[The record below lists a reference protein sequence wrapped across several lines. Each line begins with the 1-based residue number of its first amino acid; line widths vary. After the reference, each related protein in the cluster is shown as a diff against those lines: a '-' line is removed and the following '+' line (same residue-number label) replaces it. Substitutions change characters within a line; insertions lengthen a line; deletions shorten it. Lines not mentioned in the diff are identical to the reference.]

1 MNRKFLNFI
10 ITLVILTLI
19 TLVGIQFFWIRNAIS
34 VRETLFEGSVNDAV
48 STAIYKLE
56 KLEVTKQLS
65 KFQKGASIYSSIDS
79 LNKSFYSQQHPVIG
93 VDTISQ
99 ENEKKMPYESNPTQ
113 NKKENDNPDTSS
125 GLKARK
131 NEDKTGFE
139 EPNKVTIPKLN
150 RSIKPVINRK
160 NVEEL
165 VKQSAMMS
173 ELFLDIVKSLY
184 AEKIENRLNSKVLD
198 SLLSNEFRNR
208 GINTPFEFGIW
219 STEDKKMLIERTG
232 LYSNDLKSKGY
243 RYNLYPN
250 TSFSNTNYLMVY
262 FPNQTKY
269 VLLKLSWM
277 LSASI
282 ILIVLLFFSF
292 SYTIATILRQKKL
305 SQMKNDFINNMTH
318 EFKTPI
324 STISLA
330 CEALSDKEFQKSE
343 ELASSYIN
351 IVSEENKRLGQMAEK
366 ILQSAIIEKGEL
378 KPRRDRI
385 DIHKVITDVIRNIG
399 IQVEIRDGSL
409 TSNLKAVESI
419 LLGDKVHLTNIIYNI
434 LDNANKYTPRKPQ
447 IVVTTE
453 NIKGGIVITIADNG
467 IGISKAHQKKIFEK
481 LYRVPT
487 GDIHDVKGFG
497 LGLSYVKFMV
507 EKHDGKITVESD
519 LGKGTQFKIF
529 LPFGY

>member
-1 MNRKFLNFI
+1 MNRKFLTFI

-19 TLVGIQFFWIRNAIS
+19 TLVGIQFFWIKNAIS
-34 VRETLFEGSVNDAV
+34 VRETLFERSVSDAV
-48 STAIYKLE
+48 TSAVYKLE
-56 KLEVTKQLS
+56 KLEVKNQLV

-79 LNKSFYSQQHPVIG
+79 LSKTFYSQQHPAIG
-93 VDTISQ
+93 VDSIDAGDEKKSHFEPNMGHDKQDNTISDTSAGFTAGDD
-99 ENEKKMPYESNPTQ
+99 EYDPRSEESNVVKATKRSRPT
-113 NKKENDNPDTSS
+113 
-125 GLKARK
+125 
-131 NEDKTGFE
+131 
-139 EPNKVTIPKLN
+139 
-150 RSIKPVINRK
+150 KPAMNRK

-165 VKQSAMMS
+165 VKQSTLLS
-173 ELFLDIVKSLY
+173 EVFLDLFKSRY
-184 AEKIENRLNSKVLD
+184 PEQIEKRLNTRLLD
-198 SLLSNEFRNR
+198 TLLSNEFRNR
-208 GINTPFEFGIW
+208 RINTPFEFGIW
-219 STEDKKMLIERTG
+219 STTRKLMIIERTG
-232 LYSNDLKSKGY
+232 LYSNNLRTKGY
-243 RYNLYPN
+243 RFNLYPN
-250 TSFSNTNYLMVY
+250 TSFSSSNYLMIY

-269 VLLKLSWM
+269 VLLELSWM

-282 ILIVLLFFSF
+282 ILIVLLFLSF

-305 SQMKNDFINNMTH
+305 SEMKNDFINNMTH

-343 ELASSYIN
+343 ELATSYIN

-378 KPRRDRI
+378 KPRKDRI

-409 TSNLKAVESI
+409 TKNLQAEEATI
-419 LLGDKVHLTNIIYNI
+419 LGDKVHLTNIIYNL
-434 LDNANKYTPRKPQ
+434 LDNANKYTPRRPQ

-453 NIKGGIVITIADNG
+453 NIKGGILITIADNG
-467 IGISKAHQKKIFEK
+467 IGISKTHQKKIFEK

-507 EKHDGKITVESD
+507 EKHGGKINVESD
-519 LGKGTQFKIF
+519 LGKGTRFKIF

>member
-1 MNRKFLNFI
+1 M
-10 ITLVILTLI
+10 V
-19 TLVGIQFFWIRNAIS
+19 TLVGIQFYWIRNAIS
-34 VRETLFEGSVNDAV
+34 VRETLFERSVSDAV
-48 STAIYKLE
+48 STAVYKLE
-56 KLEVTKQLS
+56 KMEVTNQLV

-79 LNKSFYSQQHPVIG
+79 LSKRFYSQQHPVIG
-93 VDTISQ
+93 VDSIDSGDEKKLLYNTNIAHGNQ
-99 ENEKKMPYESNPTQ
+99 ENSFPDSSVGYSNGGNEYNTGSEESNEV
-113 NKKENDNPDTSS
+113 KS
-125 GLKARK
+125 RK
-131 NEDKTGFE
+131 YSR
-139 EPNKVTIPKLN
+139 PA
-150 RSIKPVINRK
+150 KPPMNRK

-165 VKQSAMMS
+165 LKQSTLLS
-173 ELFLDIVKSLY
+173 EVFLDLFKSRY
-184 AEKIENRLNSKVLD
+184 PEQIEKRLNTKLLD
-198 SLLSNEFRNR
+198 SLLSNELRER
-208 GINTPFEFGIW
+208 RINTPYEFGIW
-219 STEDKKMLIERTG
+219 STARKQMIIERTG
-232 LYSNDLKSKGY
+232 LYSNDLRTKGY
-243 RYNLYPN
+243 RFNLYPN
-250 TSFSNTNYLMVY
+250 TSYSSTNYLMVY

-282 ILIVLLFFSF
+282 ILIVLLFLSF
-292 SYTIATILRQKKL
+292 SYTIATIIRQKKF
-305 SQMKNDFINNMTH
+305 SEMKNDFINNMTH

-378 KPRRDRI
+378 KPRKDRI

-399 IQVEIRDGSL
+399 IQIEIRDGSL
-409 TSNLKAVESI
+409 TKNLKAEESVI
-419 LLGDKVHLTNIIYNI
+419 LGDKVHLTNIIYNV

-453 NIKGGIVITIADNG
+453 NIKGGILITIADNG

-507 EKHDGKITVESD
+507 EKHGGKIDVESD
-519 LGKGTQFKIF
+519 LGKGTKFKIF
-529 LPFGY
+529 IPFGY

>member
-1 MNRKFLNFI
+1 MNKKFLNFI
-10 ITLVILTLI
+10 IILVILTLV
-19 TLVGIQFFWIRNAIS
+19 TLIGIQFFWIRNAIS

-48 STAIYKLE
+48 STTVYKLE
-56 KLEVTKQLS
+56 KFEVSKQLI

-79 LNKSFYSQQHPVIG
+79 LNKSFYTQQHPVIG
-93 VDTISQ
+93 VDSTSQ
-99 ENEKKMPYESNPTQ
+99 ENEKNLSYDPNLTQ
-113 NKKENDNPDTSS
+113 NKKESDNPDTSS
-125 GLKARK
+125 GIKTRENENRTGNDLPRKAQNSK
-131 NEDKTGFE
+131 NKIA
-139 EPNKVTIPKLN
+139 V
-150 RSIKPVINRK
+150 KPVINRK

-165 VKQSAMMS
+165 VKQAALMS
-173 ELFLDIVKSLY
+173 EIFLDYYKSHY
-184 AEKIENRLNSKVLD
+184 PEQIEAQFNSRLLD
-198 SLLSNEFRNR
+198 SILSAELRNK
-208 GINTPFEFGIW
+208 GINTTFEYGIW
-219 STEDKKMLIERTG
+219 NTASKKMVTERTG
-232 LYSNDLKSKGY
+232 LYSNDLRTKGY
-243 RYNLYPN
+243 RFNLYPN
-250 TSFSNTNYLMVY
+250 TSFSSTNYLMVY
-262 FPNQTKY
+262 FPYQTKY

-305 SQMKNDFINNMTH
+305 SVMKNDFINNMTH

-409 TSNLKAVESI
+409 TSNLKAVETTI
-419 LLGDKVHLTNIIYNI
+419 LGDKVHLTNIIYNL

-467 IGISKAHQKKIFEK
+467 IGISKTHQKKIFEK

-507 EKHDGKITVESD
+507 EKHGGKINVESD
-519 LGKGTQFKIF
+519 IGKGTKFKIF

>member
-34 VRETLFEGSVNDAV
+34 VRETLFERSVNDAV
-48 STAIYKLE
+48 STAVYKLE
-56 KLEVTKQLS
+56 KLELTNQLV
-65 KFQKGASIYSSIDS
+65 KFQKGATIYSSIDS
-79 LNKSFYSQQHPVIG
+79 LSKSFYSQQHPVIG
-93 VDTISQ
+93 VDSISQ
-99 ENEKKMPYESNPTQ
+99 GEDKSLLFDSNPTHAKQ
-113 NKKENDNPDTSS
+113 EANNPDTST
-125 GLKARK
+125 GYYPKDNERK
-131 NEDKTGFE
+131 TNSDESNAVASKKNT
-139 EPNKVTIPKLN
+139 
-150 RSIKPVINRK
+150 KPVKPAMSRK
-160 NVEEL
+160 NVEKL
-165 VKQSAMMS
+165 VKQSTLLS
-173 ELFLDIVKSLY
+173 EVFLDLFKSRY
-184 AEKIENRLNSKVLD
+184 PQQIENRLNIKLLD
-198 SLLSNEFRNR
+198 SILSNEFRNR

-219 STEDKKMLIERTG
+219 NTERKQMIIERTG
-232 LYSNDLKSKGY
+232 LYSNDLRTKGY
-243 RYNLYPN
+243 RFNLYPN
-250 TSFSNTNYLMVY
+250 TSFSSSNYLMIL

-305 SQMKNDFINNMTH
+305 SEMKNDFINNMTH

-409 TSNLKAVESI
+409 TSNLKAVESV
-419 LLGDKVHLTNIIYNI
+419 LLGDKVHLTNIIYNL

-453 NIKGGIVITIADNG
+453 NIKGGIVITIEDNG
-467 IGISKAHQKKIFEK
+467 IGISKTHQKKIFEK

-507 EKHDGKITVESD
+507 EKHGGKINVESD
-519 LGKGTQFKIF
+519 LGKGTKFKIF

>member
-34 VRETLFEGSVNDAV
+34 VRETLFERSVNDAV
-48 STAIYKLE
+48 STTVYKLE
-56 KLEVTKQLS
+56 KLELTNQLV

-93 VDTISQ
+93 VDSISQ
-99 ENEKKMPYESNPTQ
+99 RTEKSLLFDPNIGH
-113 NKKENDNPDTSS
+113 KKQDINITDSSTEIMARDND
-125 GLKARK
+125 
-131 NEDKTGFE
+131 DKTNVSGQ
-139 EPNKVTIPKLN
+139 NTAASQK
-150 RSIKPVINRK
+150 SIKPVKPAMNRR
-160 NVEEL
+160 NVEAL
-165 VKQSAMMS
+165 IKQSTLLS
-173 ELFLDIVKSLY
+173 EVFLDLFKSRFP
-184 AEKIENRLNSKVLD
+184 EQIENRLNIKLLD
-198 SLLSNEFRNR
+198 SILSNEFRNR
-208 GINTPFEFGIW
+208 GISTPYEFGIW
-219 STEDKKMLIERTG
+219 NTERKQMIIERTG
-232 LYSNDLKSKGY
+232 LYSNDLRTKGY

-250 TSFSNTNYLMVY
+250 TSSTSSNYLMIY

-305 SQMKNDFINNMTH
+305 SEMKNDFINNMTH

-343 ELASSYIN
+343 ELSSSYIN

-378 KPRRDRI
+378 KPRKDRI
-385 DIHKVITDVIRNIG
+385 DIHKVITNVIRNIG

-409 TSNLKAVESI
+409 TSNLKAVESV

-507 EKHDGKITVESD
+507 EKHGGKINVESD
-519 LGKGTQFKIF
+519 LGKGTKFKIF

>member
-1 MNRKFLNFI
+1 MNRKFLTFI
-10 ITLVILTLI
+10 ITLVILTLV

-56 KLEVTKQLS
+56 KLEVTKQLA

-79 LNKSFYSQQHPVIG
+79 LSKSFYSQQHPIIG
-93 VDTISQ
+93 VDSI
-99 ENEKKMPYESNPTQ
+99 EKSEEKTSFFDSNTEH
-113 NKKENDNPDTSS
+113 NKLEVNNPDTSKDLS
-125 GLKARK
+125 TKDIVNKPGV
-131 NEDKTGFE
+131 E
-139 EPNKVTIPKLN
+139 EPDKAA
-150 RSIKPVINRK
+150 SIKSTRAVKPAMNRK
-160 NVEEL
+160 NVEAL
-165 VKQSAMMS
+165 VKQSTLLS
-173 ELFLDIVKSLY
+173 EVFLDLFKSRY
-184 AEKIENRLNSKVLD
+184 PEQIEKKINLRLLD
-198 SLLSNEFRNR
+198 SLLSNELRNR
-208 GINTPFEFGIW
+208 GILTPFEFGIW
-219 STEDKKMLIERTG
+219 STERKQMIIERTG
-232 LYSNDLKSKGY
+232 LYSNDLKMKGY

-250 TSFSNTNYLMVY
+250 TSFSSTNYLMVY
-262 FPNQTKY
+262 FPNQTNY
-269 VLLKLSWM
+269 LLLKLSWM

-282 ILIVLLFFSF
+282 VLIVLLFFSF

-305 SQMKNDFINNMTH
+305 SVMKNDFINNMTH

-409 TSNLKAVESI
+409 ASNLKAVESTI
-419 LLGDKVHLTNIIYNI
+419 LGDRVHLTNIIYNI

-453 NIKGGIVITIADNG
+453 NIKGGIVISIEDNG
-467 IGISKAHQKKIFEK
+467 IGISKTHQKKIFEK

-507 EKHDGKITVESD
+507 EKHGGKITVESD
-519 LGKGTQFKIF
+519 LSKGTKFKIF

>member
-1 MNRKFLNFI
+1 MNGKFLNFI

-19 TLVGIQFFWIRNAIS
+19 TLVGIQFYWIRNAIS
-34 VRETLFEGSVNDAV
+34 VRETLFERSVSDAV
-48 STAIYKLE
+48 STAVYKLE
-56 KLEVTKQLS
+56 KMEVTNQLV

-79 LNKSFYSQQHPVIG
+79 LSKRFYSQQHPAIG
-93 VDTISQ
+93 VDSIDSGD
-99 ENEKKMPYESNPTQ
+99 EKKLLFNTNIAHSNQGNNGSDTSLGLSSGKNEYNTNSEESNEVRS
-113 NKKENDNPDTSS
+113 KKNNRP
-125 GLKARK
+125 LKPAM
-131 NEDKTGFE
+131 
-139 EPNKVTIPKLN
+139 N
-150 RSIKPVINRK
+150 RR

-165 VKQSAMMS
+165 LKQSSLLS
-173 ELFLDIVKSLY
+173 EVFLDLFKSRY
-184 AEKIENRLNSKVLD
+184 PEQIEKRLNTKLLD
-198 SLLSNEFRNR
+198 SLLSNELRNR
-208 GINTPFEFGIW
+208 NINTPYEFGIW
-219 STEDKKMLIERTG
+219 STTRKQMIIERTG
-232 LYSNDLKSKGY
+232 LYSNDLRTKGY
-243 RYNLYPN
+243 RFNLYPN
-250 TSFSNTNYLMVY
+250 TSYSSTNYLMVY

-282 ILIVLLFFSF
+282 ILIVLLFLSF
-292 SYTIATILRQKKL
+292 SYTIATILRQKKF
-305 SQMKNDFINNMTH
+305 SEMKNDFINNMTH

-343 ELASSYIN
+343 ELTSSYIN

-366 ILQSAIIEKGEL
+366 ILQSATIEKSEL
-378 KPRRDRI
+378 KPRQDRI

-399 IQVEIRDGSL
+399 IQIEIRDGSL
-409 TSNLKAVESI
+409 TKNLKAVESTI
-419 LLGDKVHLTNIIYNI
+419 LGDKVHLTNIIYNV

-447 IVVTTE
+447 IIVTTE
-453 NIKGGIVITIADNG
+453 NMKGGILIIISDNG

-507 EKHDGKITVESD
+507 EKHGGKINVESD
-519 LGKGTQFKIF
+519 LGKGTKFKIF

>member
-19 TLVGIQFFWIRNAIS
+19 TLVGIQFFWIRNAIA
-34 VRETLFEGSVNDAV
+34 VRQTLFERSVNDAV
-48 STAIYKLE
+48 STAVYKLE
-56 KLEVTKQLS
+56 KLELTNQLV

-79 LNKSFYSQQHPVIG
+79 LSKSFYSQQHPIIG
-93 VDTISQ
+93 VDSISRG
-99 ENEKKMPYESNPTQ
+99 EEKGIHFDANSSR
-113 NKKENDNPDTSS
+113 NKTEGIIPDSAAGNRLRDDEKSS
-125 GLKARK
+125 FG
-131 NEDKTGFE
+131 E
-139 EPNKVTIPKLN
+139 EPGKV
-150 RSIKPVINRK
+150 RSKKIHLSAKPTMNRK

-165 VKQSAMMS
+165 VKQSTLLS
-173 ELFLDIVKSLY
+173 EVFLDLFKSRY
-184 AEKIENRLNSKVLD
+184 PEQIENRLNTKLLD
-198 SLLSNEFRNR
+198 SILSNEFRNR

-219 STEDKKMLIERTG
+219 STERKQMIIERTG
-232 LYSNDLKSKGY
+232 LYSNDLRTKGY

-250 TSFSNTNYLMVY
+250 TSSSTSNYLMIY
-262 FPNQTKY
+262 FPNQTQY

-282 ILIVLLFFSF
+282 VLIVLLFFSF

-305 SQMKNDFINNMTH
+305 SEMKNDFINNMTH

-330 CEALSDKEFQKSE
+330 CEALSDKEFKKSE
-343 ELASSYIN
+343 ELSSSYIT

-409 TSNLKAVESI
+409 TSNLKAVESV

-453 NIKGGIVITIADNG
+453 NIKGGIVISIADNG

-507 EKHDGKITVESD
+507 EKHGGKITVESD
-519 LGKGTQFKIF
+519 LGKGTKFKIF

>member
-1 MNRKFLNFI
+1 MNGKFLNFI

-19 TLVGIQFFWIRNAIS
+19 TLVGIQFYWIKNAIS
-34 VRETLFEGSVNDAV
+34 VRETLFERSVSDAV
-48 STAIYKLE
+48 SNAVYKLE
-56 KLEVTKQLS
+56 KMEVTNQLV

-79 LNKSFYSQQHPVIG
+79 LSKRFYQQQRPVIG
-93 VDTISQ
+93 VDSIDSGNEKQLLFNTNIAYGKQ
-99 ENEKKMPYESNPTQ
+99 ENNSS
-113 NKKENDNPDTSS
+113 DTSVGSRS
-125 GLKARK
+125 GE
-131 NEDKTGFE
+131 NEYGSNSE
-139 EPNKVTIPKLN
+139 ESDEVKSK
-150 RSIKPVINRK
+150 KINRPK
-160 NVEEL
+160 KPAMNRRNVEEL
-165 VKQSAMMS
+165 LKQSSLLS
-173 ELFLDIVKSLY
+173 EVFLDLFKSRY
-184 AEKIENRLNSKVLD
+184 PEQIEKRLNTKLLD
-198 SLLSNEFRNR
+198 SLLSNELRER
-208 GINTPFEFGIW
+208 RINTPYEFGIW
-219 STEDKKMLIERTG
+219 STTRKQMIIERTG
-232 LYSNDLKSKGY
+232 LYSNDLRTKGY
-243 RYNLYPN
+243 RFNLYPN
-250 TSFSNTNYLMVY
+250 TSFSSTNYLMVY

-269 VLLKLSWM
+269 VLLKLTWM

-292 SYTIATILRQKKL
+292 SYTIATILRQKKF
-305 SQMKNDFINNMTH
+305 SEMKNDFINNMTH

-343 ELASSYIN
+343 ELTSSYIN

-378 KPRRDRI
+378 KLRQDRI

-399 IQVEIRDGSL
+399 IQIEIRDGSL
-409 TSNLKAVESI
+409 TKNLKAVEYTI
-419 LLGDKVHLTNIIYNI
+419 LGDKVHLTNIIYNV

-447 IVVTTE
+447 IVVITE
-453 NIKGGIVITIADNG
+453 NSKGGILITIADNG
-467 IGISKAHQKKIFEK
+467 LGISKAHQKKIFEK

-507 EKHDGKITVESD
+507 EKHGGKINVESEI
-519 LGKGTQFKIF
+519 GKGTKFKIF

>member
-1 MNRKFLNFI
+1 MI
-10 ITLVILTLI
+10 
-19 TLVGIQFFWIRNAIS
+19 
-34 VRETLFEGSVNDAV
+34 
-48 STAIYKLE
+48 
-56 KLEVTKQLS
+56 
-65 KFQKGASIYSSIDS
+65 
-79 LNKSFYSQQHPVIG
+79 
-93 VDTISQ
+93 
-99 ENEKKMPYESNPTQ
+99 
-113 NKKENDNPDTSS
+113 
-125 GLKARK
+125 
-131 NEDKTGFE
+131 
-139 EPNKVTIPKLN
+139 
-150 RSIKPVINRK
+150 
-160 NVEEL
+160 
-165 VKQSAMMS
+165 
-173 ELFLDIVKSLY
+173 
-184 AEKIENRLNSKVLD
+184 
-198 SLLSNEFRNR
+198 
-208 GINTPFEFGIW
+208 
-219 STEDKKMLIERTG
+219 
-232 LYSNDLKSKGY
+232 
-243 RYNLYPN
+243 
-250 TSFSNTNYLMVY
+250 Y

-292 SYTIATILRQKKL
+292 SYTIVTILRQKKL
-305 SQMKNDFINNMTH
+305 SEMKNDFINNMTH

-343 ELASSYIN
+343 ELSSSYIN

-378 KPRRDRI
+378 KPRKDRI

-507 EKHDGKITVESD
+507 EKHGGKINVESD
-519 LGKGTQFKIF
+519 LGKGTKFKIF

>member
-1 MNRKFLNFI
+1 PEP
-10 ITLVILTLI
+10 
-19 TLVGIQFFWIRNAIS
+19 S
-34 VRETLFEGSVNDAV
+34 S
-48 STAIYKLE
+48 
-56 KLEVTKQLS
+56 S
-65 KFQKGASIYSSIDS
+65 KKNGRD
-79 LNKSFYSQQHPVIG
+79 
-93 VDTISQ
+93 
-99 ENEKKMPYESNPTQ
+99 
-113 NKKENDNPDTSS
+113 
-125 GLKARK
+125 LK
-131 NEDKTGFE
+131 
-139 EPNKVTIPKLN
+139 PNM
-150 RSIKPVINRK
+150 NRK

-165 VKQSAMMS
+165 LKQSTLLS
-173 ELFLDIVKSLY
+173 EVFLDLFKSRY
-184 AEKIENRLNSKVLD
+184 PEQIEKRINTRLLD

-219 STEDKKMLIERTG
+219 SVDRKQMIIERTG
-232 LYSNDLKSKGY
+232 LYSKELKTKGY
-243 RYNLYPN
+243 RFNLYPN
-250 TSFSNTNYLMVY
+250 TSFSSTNYLMVY

-277 LSASI
+277 LSVSI

-305 SQMKNDFINNMTH
+305 SVMKNDFINNMTH

-330 CEALSDKEFQKSE
+330 CEALADKEFQKSE
-343 ELASSYIN
+343 ELSSSYIN

-378 KPRRDRI
+378 KPRREKI
-385 DIHKVITDVIRNIG
+385 DIHKVISDVIRNIG

-409 TSNLKAVESI
+409 TSNLKAQESVI
-419 LLGDKVHLTNIIYNI
+419 LADKVHLTNIIYNL
-434 LDNANKYTPRKPQ
+434 LDNANKYTPKKPQ

-453 NIKGGIVITIADNG
+453 NVKGGIVITIEDNG

-507 EKHDGKITVESD
+507 EKHGGKISVESE
-519 LGKGTQFKIF
+519 LGKGTKFKIF
-529 LPFGY
+529 IPFGY

>member
-1 MNRKFLNFI
+1 MNRRFLNFI

-19 TLVGIQFFWIRNAIS
+19 TLVGIQFFWIRNAIA
-34 VRETLFEGSVNDAV
+34 VRETLFERSVSDAV
-48 STAIYKLE
+48 STAVYKLE
-56 KLEVTKQLS
+56 KLELTNQLA

-79 LNKSFYSQQHPVIG
+79 LNKSFYAQQHPVIG
-93 VDTISQ
+93 VDSIDHGDDNKSLFD
-99 ENEKKMPYESNPTQ
+99 SNMAH
-113 NKKENDNPDTSS
+113 NKQDINNPDSSTGVKTRDNEGKTKPDEQNIITS
-125 GLKARK
+125 
-131 NEDKTGFE
+131 
-139 EPNKVTIPKLN
+139 PK
-150 RSIKPVINRK
+150 SIKPVKPALSRK

-165 VKQSAMMS
+165 VKQSTLLS
-173 ELFLDIVKSLY
+173 EVFLDLFKSRY
-184 AEKIENRLNSKVLD
+184 PEQIENRLNSKLLD
-198 SLLSNEFRNR
+198 SLLTNEFRNR
-208 GINTPFEFGIW
+208 GINTLFEFGIW
-219 STEDKKMLIERTG
+219 STEDKKMIIERTG
-232 LYSNDLKSKGY
+232 NYSLDLKTKGY

-250 TSFSNTNYLMVY
+250 TSSANTNYLMIF

-305 SQMKNDFINNMTH
+305 SVMKNDFINNMTH

-343 ELASSYIN
+343 ELTSSYIN

-378 KPRRDRI
+378 KPRTDRI
-385 DIHKVITDVIRNIG
+385 DIHKVISDVIRNIG

-409 TSNLKAVESI
+409 TSNLKAVESV
-419 LLGDKVHLTNIIYNI
+419 LLGDKVHLTNIIYNL

-453 NIKGGIVITIADNG
+453 NIKGGIVITIEDNG
-467 IGISKAHQKKIFEK
+467 IGISKTHQKKIFEK

-507 EKHDGKITVESD
+507 EKHGGKINVESD
-519 LGKGTQFKIF
+519 LGKGTKFKIF

>member
-1 MNRKFLNFI
+1 MNRKFLTFI

-34 VRETLFEGSVNDAV
+34 VRETLFERSVSDAV
-48 STAIYKLE
+48 SSAVYKLE
-56 KLEVTKQLS
+56 KLEVTNQLV

-79 LNKSFYSQQHPVIG
+79 LSKTFYSQQHPVIG
-93 VDTISQ
+93 VDSISSGDT
-99 ENEKKMPYESNPTQ
+99 KKMFFNSQNSHDNPE
-113 NKKENDNPDTSS
+113 KINPDTSA
-125 GLKARK
+125 GYI
-131 NEDKTGFE
+131 EDEGHFMPVSKKSNAIRSAKTKR
-139 EPNKVTIPKLN
+139 P
-150 RSIKPVINRK
+150 SKPSMNQK
-160 NVEEL
+160 NVEAL
-165 VKQSAMMS
+165 LKQSTLLS
-173 ELFLDIVKSLY
+173 EVFLDLFKSRY
-184 AEKIENRLNSKVLD
+184 PEQIEKRLNTKVLD
-198 SLLSNEFRNR
+198 SLLSTELRNR
-208 GINTPFEFGIW
+208 SINTPYEFGIW
-219 STEDKKMLIERTG
+219 NSARKQMIIERTG
-232 LYSNDLKSKGY
+232 LYSNDLRTKGY
-243 RYNLYPN
+243 RFNLYPN
-250 TSFSNTNYLMVY
+250 TSFSSTNYLMVY

-277 LSASI
+277 LSVSI

-305 SQMKNDFINNMTH
+305 SEMKNDFINNMTH

-343 ELASSYIN
+343 DLTNSYIN

-378 KPRRDRI
+378 KPRKEKI
-385 DIHKVITDVIRNIG
+385 DIHQVITDVIRNIG

-409 TSNLKAVESI
+409 TSNLKAVESTI
-419 LLGDKVHLTNIIYNI
+419 LGDKVHLTNIIYNL

-447 IVVTTE
+447 ILVTTE

-467 IGISKAHQKKIFEK
+467 IGISKTHQKKIFEK

-507 EKHDGKITVESD
+507 EKHSGKITVDSD
-519 LGKGTQFKIF
+519 LGKGTIFKIF

>member
-1 MNRKFLNFI
+1 MNKKFLNFI
-10 ITLVILTLI
+10 ITLVILALI

-34 VRETLFEGSVNDAV
+34 VRETLFLSSVNDAV
-48 STAIYKLE
+48 STVVYKLE
-56 KLEVTKQLS
+56 KLELTNQLV

-79 LNKSFYSQQHPVIG
+79 LSKTFYSQQHPVIG
-93 VDTISQ
+93 VDSIGQ
-99 ENEKKMPYESNPTQ
+99 HNEKKILYAPNKAINADENSPDSSMGIYPKDE
-113 NKKENDNPDTSS
+113 NKKPAFKEPI
-125 GLKARK
+125 GVKLRK
-131 NEDKTGFE
+131 YG
-139 EPNKVTIPKLN
+139 
-150 RSIKPVINRK
+150 KPEKPAMNRK

-165 VKQSAMMS
+165 LKQSTLLS
-173 ELFLDIVKSLY
+173 EIFLDYVKSRHPD
-184 AEKIENRLNSKVLD
+184 KIEDRLNTKILD
-198 SLLSNEFRNR
+198 SLLTNEFRNR
-208 GINTPFEFGIW
+208 SINTPYEFGIW
-219 STEDKKMLIERTG
+219 STSRRQMIIERTG
-232 LYSNDLKSKGY
+232 LYSNDLRTKGY
-243 RYNLYPN
+243 RFNLYPN

-262 FPNQTKY
+262 FPKQTNY

-282 ILIVLLFFSF
+282 ILIVLLFLSF

-305 SQMKNDFINNMTH
+305 SEMKNDFINNMTH

-343 ELASSYIN
+343 ELSSSYIN

-378 KPRRDRI
+378 KPRKDRI

-409 TSNLKAVESI
+409 TSNLKAVESTI
-419 LLGDKVHLTNIIYNI
+419 LGDKVHLTNIIYNL

-447 IVVTTE
+447 IIVTTE

-467 IGISKAHQKKIFEK
+467 IGISKTHQKKIFEK

-507 EKHDGKITVESD
+507 EKHGGKINVESD
-519 LGKGTQFKIF
+519 LGKGTRFKIF
-529 LPFGY
+529 LPFGN